1 MNTSGLLNFHGML
14 REVIHYGI
22 HLLLPFFIG
31 ILAFPGRRLKVILV
45 LLSGLFID
53 LDHFL
58 ADPVFDPNRC
68 SIGFHP
74 LHSYTAIAI
83 YIALLIHRR
92 TRIVG
97 LGLLI
102 HILADSADCWLLSLG
117 F

>member
-68 SIGFHP
+68 SIGLHP
-74 LHSYTAIAI
+74 FTI
-83 YIALLIHRR
+83 YIALLIPRR

-97 LGLLI
+97 LGLSI